1 MLQSLLDQLFLR
13 MDMAEVSWSVRLRIL
28 TQTLLDRTV
37 PVGASQDVVTRMETI
52 IDRLQDARPIV
63 ATLQEIIVAIGSN
76 TSSTPFW
83 LLLLRLVPR
92 CSSDDLR
99 DWICQ
104 RFRCHCIN
112 RAVLAVAQQCFADL
126 PEESAL
132 AGVLRE
138 YQAIYE
144 DETVGGGDSLLLNG
158 GGSLLHNGNSLL
170 CDDGSLLRND
180 NSPVHDDNA
189 SPSHNTSFPQ
199 HSDDAFLDALHCE
212 VRRKRGG
219 SLGSDAHKPK
229 RPALAAVEAP
239 YCVVGTEERAK
250 ARRTSAST
258 HCW

>member
-144 DETVGGGDSLLLNG
+144 DETVGGGIMVIRCCVMTVRCCVMTIHQCMTIMP
-158 GGSLLHNGNSLL
+158 LHHTT
-170 CDDGSLLRND
+170 
-180 NSPVHDDNA
+180 P
-189 SPSHNTSFPQ
+189 PSHNTATTPSSTHFT
-199 HSDDAFLDALHCE
+199 A
-212 VRRKRGG
+212 K
-219 SLGSDAHKPK
+219 SDAS
-229 RPALAAVEAP
+229 AEARSAP
-239 YCVVGTEERAK
+239 TPTNPSVQRSPLWR
-250 ARRTSAST
+250 RRTAS
-258 HCW
+258 